1 MNDTDTFKL
10 DRETLGHLTALAKDA
25 GMPEGEYIRKILLE
39 RAAEHLRKQ
48 ETGASFFLPQNGGV
62 PPNGGGSI

>member
-25 GMPEGEYIRKILLE
+25 GMTKGEYIRELLLE
-39 RAAEHLRKQ
+39 RAAEHLKKQ
-48 ETGASFFLPQNGGV
+48 EADASLFLPGMVECHQ
-62 PPNGGGSI
+62 PEE